1 MYQTYRVVDLAPQRS
16 DIKRKAQA
24 QVSLSSDKTLFDPKI
39 YISFE

>member
-24 QVSLSSDKTLFDPKI
+24 QVSLSRFFPVTFD
-39 YISFE
+39 SNA